1 MWDIQESE
9 IKSSRLILFAV
20 NEDIKFSRIG
30 RVHGKLGVKVIG
42 SNTREGKSER
52 NLLKFV
58 ETSQKNDTVWD
69 WVRERKRLSGEM
81 TANRSWGESL
91 NKKIR
96 YGLLRTV
103 CFSLQLF
110 YLCLLKNVNRWIER
124 RAALNEDARKV
135 AREKWSKSK
144 TFLFTVAILP
154 FFLSIYFHCD
164 ICRIRESVGDL
175 VSLMSLERQIG
186 LLLEWMRA
194 VDEQT
199 FIISPCPEQC
209 KRGLSIRFTTMHN
222 ADLACVEQPL

>member
-124 RAALNEDARKV
+124 RAALNEDARKWRGKSG
-135 AREKWSKSK
+135 ARVRPFCLPLRS
-144 TFLFTVAILP
+144 FLFFCQYIFTV
-154 FFLSIYFHCD
+154 IYV
-164 ICRIRESVGDL
+164 ELGKAL
-175 VSLMSLERQIG
+175 VIWWVLWVL
-186 LLLEWMRA
+186 
-194 VDEQT
+194 
-199 FIISPCPEQC
+199 
-209 KRGLSIRFTTMHN
+209 RGRLGF
-222 ADLACVEQPL
+222 C

>member
-20 NEDIKFSRIG
+20 NEDIKSSRIG

-42 SNTREGKSER
+42 SNTREGKSEW

-58 ETSQKNDTVWD
+58 ETSQKNDIVWD
-69 WVRERKRLSGEM
+69 WVRERKRLSGQM

-91 NKKIR
+91 NKKVR

-110 YLCLLKNVNRWIER
+110 YLWLLKNVNRWIER

-135 AREKWSKSK
+135 AREKWSKRK

-164 ICRIRESVGDL
+164 ICRIRENVGDL
-175 VSLMSLERQIG
+175 VSLMSL
-186 LLLEWMRA
+186 
-194 VDEQT
+194 
-199 FIISPCPEQC
+199 
-209 KRGLSIRFTTMHN
+209 LSGRLDF
-222 ADLACVEQPL
+222 C

>member
-1 MWDIQESE
+1 M
-9 IKSSRLILFAV
+9 K
-20 NEDIKFSRIG
+20 
-30 RVHGKLGVKVIG
+30 H
-42 SNTREGKSER
+42 
-52 NLLKFV
+52 LLKFV
-58 ETSQKNDTVWD
+58 ETSQKNDIVWD
-69 WVRERKRLSGEM
+69 WVRERKRLSGQL

-91 NKKIR
+91 NKKVR

-154 FFLSIYFHCD
+154 FFCQYIFTVIYVELGKALVIWWVLWIFWEADWTSARVNEGCGWADFHHF
-164 ICRIRESVGDL
+164 
-175 VSLMSLERQIG
+175 SLPWAMQASAFYSFYNNAQ
-186 LLLEWMRA
+186 
-194 VDEQT
+194 
-199 FIISPCPEQC
+199 P
-209 KRGLSIRFTTMHN
+209 

>member
-1 MWDIQESE
+1 VWDIQESE

-194 VDEQT
+194 VDE
-199 FIISPCPEQC
+199 
-209 KRGLSIRFTTMHN
+209 
-222 ADLACVEQPL
+222 